1 MKDEEFKDPF
11 LSAHP
16 YRIPDMP
23 ERIKSVHQPKA
34 LRVVANVVSVLFHP
48 LFVPAYIVTFLLYV
62 HPYSFS
68 GFSPELRLLRLISI
82 VLLTAFFPAFS
93 VFLLKKLGFIQSIY
107 LKTQKERII
116 PYIISNFFFFWVFYV
131 SKNLPGS
138 PPVFVTLLLGIFIS
152 SIAAIMA
159 NIYFKVSMHA
169 IAMGGMISFFIL
181 LAMEGNFSMGIYLSV
196 AMLIAGIVCTARLI
210 VSDHYPFEIYAGLF
224 LGIISQAIAVAF
236 QT

>member
-1 MKDEEFKDPF
+1 MKDAEFEDPF
-11 LSAHP
+11 LSANP
-16 YRIPDMP
+16 YRISDTP
-23 ERIKSVHQPKA
+23 ERSRPMHQPKA
-34 LRVVANVVSVLFHP
+34 LQLVAHVVSVLFHP
-48 LFVPAYIVTFLLYV
+48 LFVPTYIVAFLLYV
-62 HPYSFS
+62 HPYTFS
-68 GFSPELRLLRLISI
+68 GFAQELRLLRLISI

-116 PYIISNFFFFWVFYV
+116 PYIISNFFFFWIFYV
-131 SKNLPGS
+131 SRNLPDS

-169 IAMGGMISFFIL
+169 IAMGGIITFFIM
-181 LAMEGNFSMGIYLSV
+181 LAMEGNFSMGVYLSV
-196 AMLIAGIVCTARLI
+196 AMLIAGIVCTSRLI

-224 LGIISQAIAVAF
+224 LGIISQAIAIVF
-236 QT
+236 K